1 MTKKKAI
8 VVYLEQVRVYGVPES
23 VTRSEVLFSELGKRT
38 VKPHNMV
45 YEKADNKT
53 MGEAFL
59 NELIYV
65 LGAADGEERQLP
77 FNREI
82 LVYTSNERD
91 AENYRTFVYGMSI
104 GGSFPLHEF
113 PSGREIPIHNFKLCQ
128 KLYELCKER
137 GYHLTFFNDGL
148 LCGSVRNA
156 ALTELNSLLKERNE
170 GERGEQ
176 DASGK

>member
-65 LGAADGEERQLP
+65 LGAAGGEERQLP

-82 LVYTSNERD
+82 LVYTSN
-91 AENYRTFVYGMSI
+91 
-104 GGSFPLHEF
+104 
-113 PSGREIPIHNFKLCQ
+113 
-128 KLYELCKER
+128 
-137 GYHLTFFNDGL
+137 
-148 LCGSVRNA
+148 
-156 ALTELNSLLKERNE
+156 
-170 GERGEQ
+170 
-176 DASGK
+176 